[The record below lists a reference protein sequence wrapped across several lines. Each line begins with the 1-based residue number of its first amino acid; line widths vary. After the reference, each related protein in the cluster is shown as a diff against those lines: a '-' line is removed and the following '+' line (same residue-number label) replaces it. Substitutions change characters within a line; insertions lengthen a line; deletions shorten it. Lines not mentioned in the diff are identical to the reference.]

1 MRIAVRLGSGLSRLA
16 GGPRLDVELDEGA
29 TVEDLLDR
37 VAADRPVLSD
47 GMPSV
52 LTVVR
57 GSQVAGDRVLADGE
71 EVALLIPIAGGSDD
85 PLEAA
90 SKGESDGDG

>member
-16 GGPRLDVELDEGA
+16 GRSRLELDLADGA
-29 TVEDLLDR
+29 TVGDLLDR
-37 VAADRPVLSD
+37 VAGDRPELSS

-57 GSQVAGDRVLADGE
+57 GSQVAGDRVLSEGE
-71 EVALLIPIAGGSDD
+71 EVALLIPIAGGT
-85 PLEAA
+85 
-90 SKGESDGDG
+90 SKGESDGGS